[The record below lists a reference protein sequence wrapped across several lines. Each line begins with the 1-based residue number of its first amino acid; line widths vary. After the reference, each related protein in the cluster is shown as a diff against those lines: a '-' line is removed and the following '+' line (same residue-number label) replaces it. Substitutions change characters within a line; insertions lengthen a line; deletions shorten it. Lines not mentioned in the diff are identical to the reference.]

1 MAAFHFPANGSVSVT
16 CGFATRG
23 YHQQKKCPAYRA
35 RDDSAKEFV
44 WFATSIHARDSI
56 TDNIVQLFHALEKN
70 DLFDCIMEAPLFDTS
85 TLRFLLELIDDLLSD
100 FTQSPQY
107 ANVSSK
113 DIQTY
118 FNLLIQIRYHV
129 ATFLF

>member
-1 MAAFHFPANGSVSVT
+1 MSMDIDSGQVKRRILFNYAYP
-16 CGFATRG
+16 R
-23 YHQQKKCPAYRA
+23 KKAHLMTA
-35 RDDSAKEFV
+35 KEKVKSIAKEFV